1 MKILRIAALAA
12 VVLVA
17 AALAGTGR
25 PEPAQGQAAPETDD
39 RITVNG
45 SGAVTTV
52 PDRAELAFG
61 VVSQAATARAALTA
75 NAAAS
80 RRVVAALR
88 GAGIAAADLQTAQIS
103 LSPRYSEQGE
113 DITGYTAQT
122 TVTANLRA
130 LDRAGAAIDA
140 AVSAG
145 ANTVSGPAL
154 SRTDQAELYRT
165 ALRNAVADARA
176 KAQALAAAG
185 GVTLGAVVSVVEAGG
200 GPIPLAERASA
211 QDAAAPEIEPGTQ
224 RIEAM
229 VTVSFALV

>member
-1 MKILRIAALAA
+1 MKIVRIAALAA
-12 VVLVA
+12 VVLFA
-17 AALAGTGR
+17 AALAGVGQ
-25 PEPAQGQAAPETDD
+25 PDPAQGQAAPETDD

-45 SGAVTTV
+45 SGAVATV
-52 PDRAELAFG
+52 PNRAELAFG
-61 VVSQAATARAALTA
+61 VVSQAQSARAALTA

-80 RRVVAALR
+80 RRVVDALR

-122 TVTANLRA
+122 TVTAVLRA
-130 LDRAGAAIDA
+130 LDRAGAVIDA

-185 GVTLGAVVSVVEAGG
+185 GVTLGDVVSVVEAGG
-200 GPIPLAERASA
+200 GPMPVAERAEV
-211 QDAAAPEIEPGTQ
+211 AADAPEIEPGTQ
-224 RIEAM
+224 RIEATVM
-229 VTVSFALV
+229 VSFALA